1 MKFSIITPVY
11 NGEKYIAETIE
22 SVLSQEG
29 DFEIEYII
37 CDGGST
43 DGTIEILKKYETWLA
58 EKNFSI
64 RCQEI
69 KFIWFS
75 QKDNGMYDA
84 INMGFKMATG
94 DIYAWINAD
103 DLYMPNAF
111 EIILKTFT
119 KFPDVKWLK
128 GITCIIDESSNLI
141 KKLPCYLYNQKWIKH
156 GVYGRNA
163 YFIHQDSVFWKS
175 DLWKKINN
183 INEQFKLA
191 GDYYLWTQFA
201 RHSSLWSI
209 NIPLSNFRKTGR
221 QLSDDMNNYR
231 KEQNI
236 ISPSPKNWLIFRIK
250 LFFWLKSKT
259 SLMFNPFFF
268 LLYKLLFWSKNKYY
282 IEIQDSQ
289 PTIKKARSYIA

>member
-1 MKFSIITPVY
+1 MKFSIVTPVF
-11 NGEKYIAETIE
+11 NGKKFIEETIK

-29 DFEIEYII
+29 NFEIEYII
-37 CDGGST
+37 QDGGST
-43 DGTIEILKKYETWLA
+43 DGTLDIIKRYEKLLT
-58 EKNFSI
+58 EK
-64 RCQEI
+64 QYPI
-69 KFIWFS
+69 KCRAISYQWFS

-84 INMGFKMATG
+84 INKGFKMATG

-103 DLYMPNAF
+103 DIYMQNAF

-119 KFPDVKWLK
+119 KFPDVKCLK

-141 KKLPCYLYNQKWIKH
+141 KKLPCYLYNQKWIQH

-163 YFIHQDSVFWKS
+163 YFIHQDSVFWKN
-175 DLWKKINN
+175 DLWEKINN
-183 INEQFKLA
+183 IDERFELA
-191 GDYYLWTQFA
+191 GDYYLWIQFA

-209 NIPLSNFRKTGR
+209 NIPLSSFRKRGG

-231 KEQNI
+231 KEQGI

-259 SLMFNPFFF
+259 SSVFNPFFI
-268 LLYKLLFWSKNKYY
+268 LLYKLLFWDRNKYY
-282 IEIQDSQ
+282 IEIQNSQ
-289 PTIKKARSYIA
+289 PIIKKARSYIA